1 MVDPDRAY
9 HTETLTAAGHRLA
22 VCAVTHRADRDAARP
37 ARPGP
42 VRTSA
47 TTAADR
53 GMRRDRRDCP
63 CGSRPTSGSAP
74 STSTRGRSSGW
85 CRSATAR
92 ASGSSTSVSPI
103 RGRLRRRRSCF
114 SVSAAGETRRISTS
128 ARWPTGTPM
137 TYMLDGRQYIVL
149 AYGTRQR
156 RGVPRAG
163 ARLTTQRSFET
174 TTSRVLRRIEYSVPG
189 SLRSQAMPWPSAA
202 IGMTSWS
209 PRTDPAVGSDR
220 TNTAPSS

>member
-1 MVDPDRAY
+1 MPLWKPPYVRLSAFDLNQGTLEWMVPIGDGPRQRVIDLGIPDPGPLA
-9 HTETLTAAGHRLA
+9 TKTLLFLGFRGRGDASDIDFRP
-22 VCAVTHRADRDAARP
+22 VADRDADDLHARWE
-37 ARPGP
+37 A
-42 VRTSA
+42 VH
-47 TTAADR
+47 
-53 GMRRDRRDCP
+53 
-63 CGSRPTSGSAP
+63 
-74 STSTRGRSSGW
+74 
-85 CRSATAR
+85 R
-92 ASGSSTSVSPI
+92 A
-103 RGRLRRRRSCF
+103 RLRH
-114 SVSAAGETRRISTS
+114 
-128 ARWPTGTPM
+128 
-137 TYMLDGRQYIVL
+137 
-149 AYGTRQR
+149 RQR